1 MAESPRPRAK
11 DESLER
17 WVASLPT
24 LIPSSNAITADVSK
38 AVERGL
44 LRKVG
49 PRLYTKD
56 LRTPVEAFVRGHAIA
71 IASLRAPGCVL
82 SHRTAL
88 EMVPAEGHLFLTG
101 PRNKTISFD
110 GLTLKIKQGKGPLAG
125 DMPVM
130 DLFHASAARA
140 YLENLADAR
149 RTTGVSRTLTREQV
163 EERLE
168 RELRLRGEAWLRG
181 LRDRA
186 RTLAPLL
193 ERDDGFV
200 VLDEIVGALLGTRTS
215 GLSAPAAVARQRG
228 CPHDPDRVKLFERLA
243 EELLARWGGVT
254 RPRPPLLR
262 HELQHLAFVDA
273 YFSNYIEGTVFA
285 VEEAKDI
292 VFEGKIPESRPQDA
306 HDIEG
311 TFELLVD
318 PTEMGVSM
326 VEFDDVDDFEHLL
339 QRRHQTIMRGR
350 PDARPGEFKAASN
363 QAGNTLF
370 VAPELVRGT
379 LVEGLRIFK
388 GLRTPFQR
396 AAFAMFVV
404 LEIHPFVDG
413 NGRLARA
420 MMNAELASAGENR
433 ILIVTSYRTDY
444 LGALRRLS
452 RSDDPVVYLRMLD
465 RAQEFASRLD
475 YDDLT
480 RLLAV
485 LAECNAFDDT
495 DLRIMKLPP
504 KPSDG

>member
-1 MAESPRPRAK
+1 MAESPRPRAE
-11 DESLER
+11 DQRLEQ

-24 LIPSSNAITADVSK
+24 LLLSSNAITADVST

-49 PRLYTKD
+49 PRLYSRD
-56 LRTPVEAFVRGHAIA
+56 LRTPVEALVRGHAIA

-88 EMVPAEGHLFLTG
+88 EMVPVEGHLFLTG
-101 PRNKTISFD
+101 PNNRTIALG
-110 GLTLKIKQGKGPLAG
+110 GLTIKIKQGKGPLAG

-130 DLFHASAARA
+130 DLFQASAARA

-149 RTTGVSRTLTREQV
+149 RTTGVSRTLTREQL

-168 RELRLRGEAWLRG
+168 RELRLRGEGWLNG

-193 ERDDGFV
+193 EMDDGFAA
-200 VLDEIVGALLGTRTS
+200 LDEIVGALLGARAS
-215 GLSAPAAVARQRG
+215 RLSAPAAVARQRG
-228 CPHDPDRVKLFERLA
+228 CPHDPDRVRRFERLA
-243 EELLARWGGVT
+243 EELLGRWGGTT

-262 HELQHLAFVDA
+262 HELQHLAFIDA

-306 HDIEG
+306 HDIGG

-318 PTEMGVSM
+318 PTEMGVS
-326 VEFDDVDDFEHLL
+326 VAEFDEVEDLEHVL
-339 QRRHQTIMRGR
+339 QRRHHTIMRGR
-350 PDARPGEFKAASN
+350 PDVLPGRFKAASN

-379 LVEGLRIFK
+379 LAEGLRIFK
-388 GLRTPFQR
+388 SLRTPFQR
-396 AAFAMFVV
+396 AAFVMFMV
-404 LEIHPFVDG
+404 LEVHPFVDG

-452 RSDDPVVYLRMLD
+452 RSDDPVVYVRMLD

-475 YDDLT
+475 FEDLD

-485 LAECNAFDDT
+485 LEDCNAFDDT

-504 KPSDG
+504 RPTR